1 MYRYLRLFF
10 LFLSFIFSPI
20 AFAQKG
26 TWQLA
31 LEKKEQTKLSEE
43 EKFALACY
51 IAQEV
56 KEYDMA
62 KALQIANG
70 VLKEAKRKRKRLLCV
85 EGEAYSVI
93 AEIYRLQG
101 RPFEAIEYFEKAL
114 TLFREGKSKEKVIQ
128 CTLRN
133 KAFAYSSLSKF
144 DSAQRVLIT
153 SLDWFRKHEPN
164 TREHAISLLMLGVNT
179 LRLGR
184 YEEALVY
191 TFSAKKILDT
201 LPDSYNQARI
211 QNNIGLIQKNMG
223 HYVVAMQSYLDA
235 LQKFEKVGD
244 KQRAVSMVLLN
255 IGNLYASLRDTAY
268 NQYTLTHY
276 DRAHGIAVAIKDT
289 VQIIACIEALAK
301 AKAMQGNFA
310 LAKKYYNKGYQLI
323 RQTRNYIEEGY
334 FMIRISDIYMSAA
347 ELDTAIAIT
356 KQALAFFEKRNALEA
371 IAQTQGKLATFYS
384 RKGEFQTS
392 QDYALAALRNAE
404 KSDYNSIPYLYNVL
418 ITNAINLKKFD
429 EAEAWGLYAV
439 THFKHVNSASSLLE
453 AYRCL
458 IRLDTTRKN
467 DAGAVKWYKLYNQLY
482 DSLFVKEKNKNLLE
496 LQFKY
501 NLQDQKREN
510 KYLKEVNEFNRIEN
524 QKRGVII
531 LSIGFV
537 LVVVLLLASVLYY
550 NRQKLKG
557 LYHKIE
563 NQNEN
568 LEKLNLTKDRILSV
582 ISHDMRSPLAN
593 LKAVLDLANGGFLS
607 LEEQVDITQK
617 LNKDIGRVYDFLQN
631 LLLWAESQMAGFTPH
646 IENVNLHAYTKRVFD
661 IVENQ
666 AQNKQISLLNNIST
680 DIELQTDKD
689 ILSIVLLNLVSNAIK
704 FTPIEG
710 SIRVG
715 ILCENKAIK
724 IMVKD
729 NGVGIALAYQ
739 DRIFGQNRFTTNG
752 TNEEKG
758 TGFGLTLCRDFV
770 RVLGGDIYFESE
782 LREGT
787 TFYVA
792 LPYEGI

>member
-1 MYRYLRLFF
+1 
-10 LFLSFIFSPI
+10 
-20 AFAQKG
+20 
-26 TWQLA
+26 
-31 LEKKEQTKLSEE
+31 
-43 EKFALACY
+43 
-51 IAQEV
+51 
-56 KEYDMA
+56 
-62 KALQIANG
+62 
-70 VLKEAKRKRKRLLCV
+70 
-85 EGEAYSVI
+85 
-93 AEIYRLQG
+93 
-101 RPFEAIEYFEKAL
+101 
-114 TLFREGKSKEKVIQ
+114 
-128 CTLRN
+128 
-133 KAFAYSSLSKF
+133 
-144 DSAQRVLIT
+144 
-153 SLDWFRKHEPN
+153 
-164 TREHAISLLMLGVNT
+164 
-179 LRLGR
+179 
-184 YEEALVY
+184 
-191 TFSAKKILDT
+191 
-201 LPDSYNQARI
+201 
-211 QNNIGLIQKNMG
+211 
-223 HYVVAMQSYLDA
+223 
-235 LQKFEKVGD
+235 
-244 KQRAVSMVLLN
+244 
-255 IGNLYASLRDTAY
+255 
-268 NQYTLTHY
+268 
-276 DRAHGIAVAIKDT
+276 
-289 VQIIACIEALAK
+289 
-301 AKAMQGNFA
+301 
-310 LAKKYYNKGYQLI
+310 
-323 RQTRNYIEEGY
+323 
-334 FMIRISDIYMSAA
+334 MIRISDIYMSAA

-593 LKAVLDLANGGFLS
+593 LKAVLDLANGGFFS

>member
-1 MYRYLRLFF
+1 
-10 LFLSFIFSPI
+10 
-20 AFAQKG
+20 
-26 TWQLA
+26 
-31 LEKKEQTKLSEE
+31 
-43 EKFALACY
+43 
-51 IAQEV
+51 
-56 KEYDMA
+56 
-62 KALQIANG
+62 
-70 VLKEAKRKRKRLLCV
+70 
-85 EGEAYSVI
+85 
-93 AEIYRLQG
+93 
-101 RPFEAIEYFEKAL
+101 
-114 TLFREGKSKEKVIQ
+114 
-128 CTLRN
+128 
-133 KAFAYSSLSKF
+133 
-144 DSAQRVLIT
+144 
-153 SLDWFRKHEPN
+153 
-164 TREHAISLLMLGVNT
+164 
-179 LRLGR
+179 
-184 YEEALVY
+184 
-191 TFSAKKILDT
+191 
-201 LPDSYNQARI
+201 
-211 QNNIGLIQKNMG
+211 
-223 HYVVAMQSYLDA
+223 
-235 LQKFEKVGD
+235 
-244 KQRAVSMVLLN
+244 
-255 IGNLYASLRDTAY
+255 
-268 NQYTLTHY
+268 
-276 DRAHGIAVAIKDT
+276 
-289 VQIIACIEALAK
+289 
-301 AKAMQGNFA
+301 
-310 LAKKYYNKGYQLI
+310 
-323 RQTRNYIEEGY
+323 
-334 FMIRISDIYMSAA
+334 
-347 ELDTAIAIT
+347 
-356 KQALAFFEKRNALEA
+356 
-371 IAQTQGKLATFYS
+371 
-384 RKGEFQTS
+384 
-392 QDYALAALRNAE
+392 
-404 KSDYNSIPYLYNVL
+404 
-418 ITNAINLKKFD
+418 
-429 EAEAWGLYAV
+429 
-439 THFKHVNSASSLLE
+439 
-453 AYRCL
+453 
-458 IRLDTTRKN
+458 
-467 DAGAVKWYKLYNQLY
+467 
-482 DSLFVKEKNKNLLE
+482 LLE

-593 LKAVLDLANGGFLS
+593 LKAVLDLANGGFFS